1 MSEIQMI
8 EDVLYMYTT
17 PFENR
22 WSNHIFF
29 ETEKMIEEM
38 KAEFPDWVEG
48 DLQVS
53 CGKMLAPPYSYG
65 KNMYSVAKI

>member
-1 MSEIQMI
+1 MQ
-8 EDVLYMYTT
+8 
-17 PFENR
+17 PENR
-22 WSNHIFF
+22 
-29 ETEKMIEEM
+29 EKMMEEM

-65 KNMYSVAKI
+65 KNMYGVAKI